1 MTNSNPQTL
10 REVAQLASDRNGGAR
25 GRELGRIAEK
35 QGLTLS
41 YTTVDRILTGKYLSR
56 PGHKTLE
63 ALAALSGVPLED
75 VYRAAGVP
83 VPLAPLAEQLPD
95 GADTL
100 SPEQRMVV
108 LGAIRQFAEL
118 NRALAEAR
126 QKAGEGDAE
135 QPAPKTSE
143 PSGSAP
149 DNVRRLPARPP
160 APAAENEE
168 LLQAGRTSKGNP
180 PANAPDESTGEE
192 SQDDGGSEPR

>member
-35 QGLTLS
+35 RGLTLS
-41 YTTVDRILTGKYLSR
+41 YTTVDRILSGKYLSR

-63 ALAALSGVPLED
+63 ALAVLSGVELRD
-75 VYRAAGVP
+75 VYQAAGVP
-83 VPLAPLAEQLPD
+83 VPLAPLAEQLPE

-126 QKAGEGDAE
+126 QKAGEGDAK
-135 QPAPKTSE
+135 QPAPMNPE
-143 PSGSAP
+143 PDGSAP
-149 DNVRRLPARPP
+149 NNVRRLPERSR
-160 APAAENEE
+160 ESGRQEEE
-168 LLQAGRTSKGNP
+168 LLQAGRSSEGNP
-180 PANAPDESTGEE
+180 PANAPDETTGQG
-192 SQDDGGSEPR
+192 SQDDGDDEPR